1 MKKWSLTLFSLF
13 LSLFSQFGGAQHL
26 RAETLASQAILQAH
40 REMQIP
46 REFFREASA
55 NLTLSA
61 QSLKQVSSNFGL
73 DVSLFKTT
81 SLPCEGN
88 ITSGFGLRRWGSRMK
103 NHTGIDIAAPIGT
116 PVRASAS
123 GTVIFSGRKGAY
135 GNTII
140 VDHGQGLS
148 TLYAHNSHLEVEMG
162 QWVRGGDVVAHSGN
176 SGRSTGPHVHY
187 EIRVDSEPVNP
198 MAGLTGARQLFA
210 RSNSKN
216 STL

>member
-1 MKKWSLTLFSLF
+1 MKKWSFSLFSLF

-26 RAETLASQAILQAH
+26 RAETLATRAILQAH
-40 REMQIP
+40 RNMQIP
-46 REFFREASA
+46 QVFFGEVASH
-55 NLTLSA
+55 LKDSA
-61 QSLKQVSSNFGL
+61 QALKQLPSGL
-73 DVSLFKTT
+73 GLANSAFEIVA
-81 SLPCEGN
+81 LPCDGN
-88 ITSGFGLRRWGSRMK
+88 ITSGFGLRRWGRRMK

-162 QWVRGGDVVAHSGN
+162 QWVRSGDIVAHSGN

-198 MAGLTGARQLFA
+198 MAGLPGARQLFA
-210 RSNSKN
+210 RETSKR
-216 STL
+216 SSI